1 MKKDDNSKAKKN
13 NEDNKKVKNKNSYD
27 YESKQILSRKM

>member
-1 MKKDDNSKAKKN
+1 MNNNNVKTKKN